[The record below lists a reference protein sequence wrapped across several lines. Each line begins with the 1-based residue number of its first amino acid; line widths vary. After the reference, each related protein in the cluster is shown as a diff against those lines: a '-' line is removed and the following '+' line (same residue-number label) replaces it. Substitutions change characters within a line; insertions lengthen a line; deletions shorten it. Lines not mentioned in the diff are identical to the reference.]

1 MRSDT
6 IDDYKRKTVNVKP
19 KEIQNTKEKKPLANV
34 CLKNLSLCPKMI
46 RPIHEV
52 DGAIRFLRAFCMLSV
67 LAEAA
72 QLKLDLLYSV
82 NY

>member
-1 MRSDT
+1 
-6 IDDYKRKTVNVKP
+6 
-19 KEIQNTKEKKPLANV
+19 
-34 CLKNLSLCPKMI
+34 MI

-72 QLKLDLLYSV
+72 KLKLDLLYSV